1 MYEHANIRLLHISSS
16 IIHLRDPQVKQS
28 SLLEFRKGSF
38 CIEKK
43 NHAKKL
49 LDKSNNNSLKSMVKI
64 GPNLFLPSTVV
75 LGFWL
80 PVKLLGISF

>member
-1 MYEHANIRLLHISSS
+1 MYEHANIRLLHISFS
-16 IIHLRDPQVKQS
+16 ISHLIDPQVKQS

-43 NHAKKL
+43 NRAKKL
-49 LDKSNNNSLKSMVKI
+49 LDKSYNNSQKI
-64 GPNLFLPSTVV
+64 VFKIVPNLFLPSTVG

-80 PVKLLGISF
+80 PVKLLSISF